1 MRQSMTSQ
9 DAATLGLRALAWLAR
24 GEGVDRFLV
33 VSGLDPAALR
43 ARAGEPELLG
53 AVLEFVLANE
63 DLAAAFCEEE
73 SVPARDIHTARHLL
87 GGPL

>member
-1 MRQSMTSQ
+1 MTLQ
-9 DAATLGLRALAWLAR
+9 DAATLGLRALTWLAR
-24 GEGVDRFLV
+24 GEGVDRFLA
-33 VSGLDPAALR
+33 VSGLNPAGLR
-43 ARAGEPELLG
+43 ARAGDPELLG
-53 AVLEFVLANE
+53 AVLDFVLANE